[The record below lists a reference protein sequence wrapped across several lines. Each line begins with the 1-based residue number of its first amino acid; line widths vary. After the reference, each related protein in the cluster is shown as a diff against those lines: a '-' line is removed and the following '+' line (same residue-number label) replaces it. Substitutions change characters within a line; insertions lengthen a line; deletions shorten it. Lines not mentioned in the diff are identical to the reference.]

1 MYKKNVFYFFLV
13 INYDFCKKVFNF
25 NVKFNKYVNNKY
37 VDKKYYN
44 EMYIKLINIL
54 SIVFLYFNFSFFF
67 EFYEVED

>member
-13 INYDFCKKVFNF
+13 INYEFCKKVFNF
-25 NVKFNKYVNNKY
+25 NVKISKYVNNNY

-44 EMYIKLINIL
+44 EMYVKLINIL
-54 SIVFLYFNFSFFF
+54 SIVFWYFNLSFFF

>member
-13 INYDFCKKVFNF
+13 INYEFCKKVFNF
-25 NVKFNKYVNNKY
+25 NVKINKYVNNNY

-44 EMYIKLINIL
+44 EMYVKLINIL
-54 SIVFLYFNFSFFF
+54 SIVFWYFNLSFFF

>member
-13 INYDFCKKVFNF
+13 INYEFCKKVFNF
-25 NVKFNKYVNNKY
+25 NVKISKYVNNNY

-54 SIVFLYFNFSFFF
+54 SIVFLYFNLSFFF